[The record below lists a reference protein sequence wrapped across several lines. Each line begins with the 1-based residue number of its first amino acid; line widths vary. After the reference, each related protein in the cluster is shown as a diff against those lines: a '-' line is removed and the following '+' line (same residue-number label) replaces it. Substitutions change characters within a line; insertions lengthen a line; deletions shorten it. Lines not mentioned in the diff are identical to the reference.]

1 MTRHFI
7 LGTAGHVDHGKSA
20 LVKALTG
27 TDPDRLPEEK
37 ARGITID
44 LGFAHLDL
52 PQPNAADTSP
62 LTPFSVGIVDV
73 PGHEDFVKNMVAG
86 VGAIDLALLVV
97 AADDGWMPQTE
108 EHLQILTYLGVT
120 RAVVALTKADLA
132 GPNLARCVDAVR
144 QRLADSPL
152 AQAPIVPTSVVTSEG
167 LDTLQHALGTE
178 LAALPP
184 ARDANKPR
192 LAIDRVFSL
201 RGIGTVATG
210 TLTDGPL
217 RRGDTLAIQP
227 AGRLTRVRNLQAYHR
242 DVDEAGPGCRVAV
255 NLPEVVAT
263 AGEATGIARGEVLC
277 AADLGPASDTADVLL
292 EKSSRLL
299 TTPSAAAA
307 RPLKDSTL
315 IRVHYGTANAAARIR
330 LDGASPLLP
339 GERKLAQLRFE
350 RPVFLCAG
358 DRFIVRDWA
367 EQTTLAGGLVL
378 DPDARRQAWGQ
389 AATRRCLQACAAAS
403 ADAATCL
410 RAFIERDG
418 VRPREGL
425 LLKSRFSRAEVTA
438 AIDRGIAGRELLA
451 AGTLIASPAWWD
463 ALRARAAEVIDQE
476 HRDHP
481 ERPGL
486 DLPRLRQILEPRLA
500 FPAVFD
506 EVVND
511 LQRHGFT
518 LTNGILRRSRHQIAL
533 PASLLP
539 AARRIR
545 AALAEHPLD
554 PPSRPLLAPDEP
566 GRQAMRFLLDAG
578 EVLEI
583 SADVVLSTAA
593 YQDALGRI
601 RAWLGGRRQATVS
614 ELRQLLD
621 SSRRIMV
628 PLLERLDRE
637 GFTRRDGDV
646 RIAGPKW
653 TAPTATRSNPPA

>member
-44 LGFAHLDL
+44 LGFAHLEL
-52 PQPNAADTSP
+52 PDPNSSDAGP
-62 LTPFSVGIVDV
+62 PKPFSVGIVDV

-108 EHLQILTYLGVT
+108 EHLQILAYLGVS
-120 RAVVALTKADLA
+120 RAVIALTKADLA
-132 GPNLARCVDAVR
+132 GSSLPGCIDAVR
-144 QRLADSPL
+144 RRLAVSPL
-152 AQAPIVPTSVVTSEG
+152 AEAPIVPTSVVTNEG
-167 LDTLQHALGTE
+167 LDTLQHILARE

-184 ARDANKPR
+184 ALDAGKPR

-210 TLTDGPL
+210 TLTDGRL

-242 DVDEAGPGCRVAV
+242 DVEAADPGCRVAV
-255 NLPEVVAT
+255 NLPEVVAV
-263 AGEATGIARGEVLC
+263 AGEPTAIARGEVLC
-277 AADLGPASDTADVLL
+277 ATDLGSASDTADVLL

-299 TTPSAAAA
+299 TSPTAPAA
-307 RPLKDSTL
+307 RPLKDSVL

-330 LDGASPLLP
+330 LAGAAPLLP
-339 GERKLAQLRFE
+339 GERQLAQLRFE
-350 RPVFLCAG
+350 RPVFLGAG

-378 DPDARRQAWGQ
+378 DPDARREAWGQ
-389 AATRRCLQACAAAS
+389 TATRRCLDACATAPNEVANF
-403 ADAATCL
+403 L

-418 VRPREGL
+418 VRQREGL
-425 LLKSRFSRAEVTA
+425 LLKSRFGRADVIA
-438 AIDRGIAGRELLA
+438 AIDRGLADGELVA
-451 AGTLIASPAWWD
+451 AGSLIAAPGWWTR
-463 ALRARAAEVIDQE
+463 LRDHAAELIDQE

-486 DLPRLRQILEPRLA
+486 DLLRLRQLVETRLP

-506 EVVND
+506 ELVGD
-511 LQRHGFT
+511 LARHGFT
-518 LTNGILRRSRHQIAL
+518 LTNGILRRSRHEIAL

-545 AALAEHPLD
+545 TALAARPFD

-566 GRQAMRFLLDAG
+566 GRQALRFLLDAG

-583 SADVVLSTAA
+583 SGDVVLSAAA
-593 YQDALGRI
+593 YQEASRRI
-601 RAWLGGRRQATVS
+601 RAWLDGRRHATVS

-637 GFTRRDGDV
+637 GCTRREGDV
-646 RIAGPKW
+646 RVAGPKW
-653 TAPTATRSNPPA
+653 NAPTAPRTPPPA